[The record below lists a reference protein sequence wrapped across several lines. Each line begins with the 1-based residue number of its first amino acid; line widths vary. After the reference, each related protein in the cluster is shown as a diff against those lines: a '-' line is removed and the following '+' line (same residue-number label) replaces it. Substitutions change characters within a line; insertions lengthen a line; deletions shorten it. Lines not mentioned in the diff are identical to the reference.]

1 MGIYRNREGIMEKLE
16 GPRYNFS
23 GSINITVDVANG
35 DATVTTNVKDLSRE
49 QCVTALLEA
58 VKQVHPEYRRM
69 SEKLVNQADLRA
81 VKDNVLTIVA
91 EHISPENAVTLMMT
105 AVEEIATTE
114 LSRIT
119 GTTREEVLA
128 MVDKEIE
135 DAENHS

>member
-1 MGIYRNREGIMEKLE
+1 MEKLE

-81 VKDNVLTIVA
+81 VLSTITK
-91 EHISPENAVTLMMT
+91 ELREN
-105 AVEEIATTE
+105 
-114 LSRIT
+114 
-119 GTTREEVLA
+119 
-128 MVDKEIE
+128 
-135 DAENHS
+135 